1 MIFLYSIISLMVA
14 YLAYDRF
21 WGGTKTG
28 YVIILDVYNQ
38 FSMKK
43 ELQKKYESSHSARK
57 KIVDSLAMA
66 VRMLAQKIQA
76 EKVRDTSDIRI
87 FNEKRMEYF
96 ERKHMIAQDDSAQM
110 KQYDESIL
118 NQINQY
124 VKDYAK
130 ENHYKYIFGNGG
142 NGDLMAADESENIT
156 AAVTQYINE
165 RYEGKK

>member
-1 MIFLYSIISLMVA
+1 MIVLSIVVCLMLV
-14 YLAYDRF
+14 YMGYERF
-21 WGGTKTG
+21 IGEPKTG
-28 YVIILDVYNQ
+28 YVIILDMYNQ

-43 ELQKKYESSHSARK
+43 ELQKKYETSHNMRK
-57 KIVDSLAMA
+57 KVIDSLAMN
-66 VRMLAQKIQA
+66 VRMLGQQLQA
-76 EKVRDTSDIRI
+76 EKKKDTSEIRL

-96 ERKHMIAQDDSAQM
+96 EKKQSLGQDDSVQM

-142 NGDLMAADESENIT
+142 NGELMAADESENIT